1 MSYDQRPNTAAIQ
14 LHYERAQFTHF
25 PWRKYCKKY
34 SHQHKQAMHN
44 STLSSYFL
52 QPRTKYL
59 SHGWRSS
66 IRKNLPFIERS
77 SIPAEKYFKGHT
89 LKFRGFFYTKGKTNS
104 WLDLN
109 YSSAA
114 APSLHVCFIF
124 AARSSHG
131 SHGGKPTNWWSRDD
145 KLLLPLYAQTR
156 KRTGEILQLFPCPH
170 FLSFYL
176 LYAAVSRLNTFPNAI
191 FSRSNKLSATIL

>member
-104 WLDLN
+104 LAWIELLFCCCSLTACVFHFCSTLLPWLTWREANQLMEQRWQIA
-109 YSSAA
+109 S
-114 APSLHVCFIF
+114 PSLRTDKEEDRRNITTLSL
-124 AARSSHG
+124 SSF
-131 SHGGKPTNWWSRDD
+131 P
-145 KLLLPLYAQTR
+145 
-156 KRTGEILQLFPCPH
+156 QL
-170 FLSFYL
+170 
-176 LYAAVSRLNTFPNAI
+176 
-191 FSRSNKLSATIL
+191 LSAVCSCL